1 MNTGFSLNK
10 TLEDHLQA
18 LFGYQEFRHSQK
30 EIVTAILEGKDVL
43 AILPTGAGKSIC
55 YQLPAM
61 LMPGIAIVISPLI
74 SLMQDQVVNLSNKG
88 IPAALLNSSL
98 RYQDVQS
105 VINNLNDYKILYIAP
120 ERFTDPSFLQNLQ
133 QTPVSFFAIDEAH
146 CISQWG
152 HSFRPEYRHLSL
164 LREKFPKSSIIALTA
179 TATRDVEK
187 DISKQLA
194 MRTPHVLKASFDR
207 HNLTLHIKSKTY
219 PFRQL
224 CEFIEKRRN
233 VSGIVY
239 AATRKTVDETYL
251 GLQKLGLKVGKY
263 HAGMSDEERGKSQH
277 DFIFGQLDIMVATVA
292 FGMGIHKADIRYI
305 VHMDMPRTIEQYYQ
319 EIGRAGRDGLPS
331 ECLMLYSAQDLM
343 IYNSFLKG
351 IEDLAQRKLTKD
363 KTEKMYA
370 LCRVLTC
377 RRKEL
382 LKYFSEIY
390 SGASCNGCD
399 NCLEANGEDDNS
411 SVPSLDLVDE
421 TIIAQKILS
430 CVYRLDQRFGIKY
443 VIDVLRGS
451 HAKAILERGHERL
464 STHGLLK
471 ELSEAD
477 LRNYIHALMKAGF
490 LKQSDGEYPLLQWT
504 EKSRTVTSGKTK
516 VMLRKLPPAPEQP
529 VIGFSRIRSIEDTL
543 KLFLQGHSLDEIMEL
558 RKLAKSTILEHLAEK
573 ITLGANLDI
582 STVVSLETQKMIR
595 EAIEKVGFE
604 KLAPIKE
611 QLPEEITYGEI
622 RLVAAFYR
630 RKSGC

>member
-1 MNTGFSLNK
+1 MNK

-18 LFGYQEFRHSQK
+18 LFGYHEFRHFQK
-30 EIVTAILEGKDVL
+30 EIVAAILEGKDVL

-61 LMPGIAIVISPLI
+61 LMPGTAIVISPLI

-88 IPAALLNSSL
+88 IPAAFLNSSL

-120 ERFTDPSFLQNLQ
+120 ERFTDQNFLQNLQ

-164 LREKFPKSSIIALTA
+164 LREKFPKNPIIALTA

-194 MRTPHVLKASFDR
+194 MRTPHVVKASFDR
-207 HNLTLHIKSKTY
+207 PNLSLHIRFKTY
-219 PFRQL
+219 PLGQL
-224 CEFIEKRRN
+224 CEFIEKHPN

-277 DFIFGQLDIMVATVA
+277 SFVFGQLNVMVATVA

-331 ECLMLYSAQDLM
+331 ECLMLYSVQDLM

-351 IEDLAQRKLTKD
+351 IEDLAQRKLTKA

-370 LCRVLTC
+370 LCQVLTC

-382 LKYFSEIY
+382 LKYFSENY
-390 SGASCNGCD
+390 SSTSCNGCD
-399 NCLEANGEDDNS
+399 NCLDANGEDDAGNHG
-411 SVPSLDLVDE
+411 LEMVDE
-421 TIIAQKILS
+421 TITVQKILS
-430 CVYRLDQRFGIKY
+430 CVFRLDQRFGIKY

-464 STHGLLK
+464 STHGLMKEFSETDLK
-471 ELSEAD
+471 
-477 LRNYIHALMKAGF
+477 NYIHALINAGF

-504 EKSRTVTSGKTK
+504 EKSRAVTSGKTK
-516 VMLRKLPPAPEQP
+516 VMLRKQIPTAEKP
-529 VIGFSRIRSIEDTL
+529 VIGFNRIRSIEDTL

-573 ITLGANLDI
+573 IILGANLDI
-582 STVVSLETQKMIR
+582 STIVSLETQKIIR
-595 EAIEKVGFE
+595 DAIEKVGFE
-604 KLAPIKE
+604 KLTPIKE
-611 QLPEEITYGEI
+611 QLPEEITYGDI
-622 RLVAAFYR
+622 RLVTAFYR
-630 RKSGC
+630 RKIPVDSI

>member
-1 MNTGFSLNK
+1 LDK

-18 LFGYQEFRHSQK
+18 LFGYREFRHSQK
-30 EIVTAILEGKDVL
+30 EIVTSILDGKDVL

-74 SLMQDQVVNLSNKG
+74 SLMQDQVATLFNKG

-98 RYQDVQS
+98 HYQDVRS
-105 VINNLNDYKILYIAP
+105 IINNLQDYKILYIAP
-120 ERFTDPSFLQNLQ
+120 ERFNDQNFLQNLQ
-133 QTPVSFFAIDEAH
+133 NTPVSFFAIDEAH

-164 LREKFPKSSIIALTA
+164 LREKFPKSAIIALTA

-194 MRTPHVLKASFDR
+194 MRTPHVVKASFDR
-207 HNLTLHIKSKTY
+207 PNLTLHIKLKTY
-219 PFRQL
+219 PLKQL
-224 CEFIEKRRN
+224 SEFIEKRPN

-239 AATRKTVDETYL
+239 AATRKTVDETYE

-263 HAGMSDEERGKSQH
+263 HAGMSDEERGTSQH
-277 DFIFGQLDIMVATVA
+277 NFVFGQVNIMVATVA

-331 ECLMLYSAQDLM
+331 ECLMLYGIQDLM
-343 IYNSFLKG
+343 TYNSFLKG
-351 IEDLAQRKLTKD
+351 IEDLEQRKLVKF
-363 KTEKMYA
+363 KTEKMYS
-370 LCRVLTC
+370 LCNVLTC

-382 LKYFSEIY
+382 LKYFSEHY
-390 SGASCNGCD
+390 PSKYCNGCD
-399 NCLEANGEDDNS
+399 NCLEINAEEDED
-411 SVPSLDLVDE
+411 VPPLDLVDE
-421 TIIAQKILS
+421 TITAQKILS

-451 HAKAILERGHERL
+451 HAKAIIERGHERL
-464 STHGLLK
+464 STHGLMKEFTEFDLK
-471 ELSEAD
+471 
-477 LRNYIHALMKAGF
+477 NYIHALMKAGF

-504 EKSRTVTSGKTK
+504 ERSREITSGKTK
-516 VMLRKLPPAPEQP
+516 VMLKKLPPSPEQP
-529 VIGFSRIRSIEDTL
+529 TIGYNRVRSIDDTIKLFVEGRSIED
-543 KLFLQGHSLDEIMEL
+543 IMEL
-558 RKLAKSTILEHLAEK
+558 RKLAKSTILEHLSEK
-573 ITLGANLDI
+573 IILGTNLDI
-582 STVVSLETQKMIR
+582 SRIVSSETQRLIR
-595 EAIEKVGFE
+595 EAIEKVGFD
-604 KLAPIKE
+604 KLTPIKE
-611 QLPEEITYGEI
+611 QLPEEITFGEI
-622 RLVAAFYR
+622 RLVSAFYR
-630 RKSGC
+630 RKG

>member
-18 LFGYQEFRHSQK
+18 LFGYHEFRHSQK

-61 LMPGIAIVISPLI
+61 LMPGIAIVVSPLI
-74 SLMQDQVVNLSNKG
+74 SLMQDQVVSLSNRG

-98 RYQDVQS
+98 RYQDVRS
-105 VINNLNDYKILYIAP
+105 VINNLNDYKILYVAP
-120 ERFTDPSFLQNLQ
+120 ERFTDQNFLQNLQ
-133 QTPVSFFAIDEAH
+133 QMPVSFFAIDEAH

-164 LREKFPKSSIIALTA
+164 LREKFPKSAIMALTA

-194 MRTPHVLKASFDR
+194 MRTPQVTKASFDR
-207 HNLTLHIKSKTY
+207 RNLTLHIKSKTY
-219 PFRQL
+219 ALRQL
-224 CEFIEKRRN
+224 CEFIEKRPN

-251 GLQKLGLKVGKY
+251 ELQKLGLKVGKY
-263 HAGMSDEERGKSQH
+263 HAGMSDDERGISQH
-277 DFIFGQLDIMVATVA
+277 NFVFGQLNIMVATVA

-305 VHMDMPRTIEQYYQ
+305 VHMDMPRSIEQYYQ
-319 EIGRAGRDGLPS
+319 EVGRAGRDGLPS

-351 IEDLAQRKLTKD
+351 IEDLAERKLTKT
-363 KTEKMYA
+363 KTDKMYA
-370 LCRVLTC
+370 LCRALTC

-382 LKYFSEIY
+382 LKYFGEYY
-390 SGASCNGCD
+390 SATSCNGCD
-399 NCLEANGEDDNS
+399 NCLQASGADDNS
-411 SVPSLDLVDE
+411 APSLDLVDE
-421 TIIAQKILS
+421 TITAQKILS

-464 STHGLLK
+464 STHGLMK
-471 ELSEAD
+471 EFSEAD
-477 LRNYIHALMKAGF
+477 LKNYIHALMNAGF

-504 EKSRTVTSGKTK
+504 EKSRMVTSGKTK
-516 VMLRKLPPAPEQP
+516 VMLRKIPPSPEQP
-529 VIGFSRIRSIEDTL
+529 IIGFSRIRSIEDTL
-543 KLFLQGHSLDEIMEL
+543 KLFLQGHSLDEMMEL

-573 ITLGANLDI
+573 ITLGTNLDI
-582 STVVSLETQKMIR
+582 STIVSLETQKMIR

-604 KLAPIKE
+604 KLAPIKA

-630 RKSGC
+630 RK